1 MSSVASGWSGS
12 FIIGPAG
19 ESELVNRQLSNSLKF
34 NRLPSKRRQR
44 QKCRF
49 KLTVK
54 TFKVFHISMTS
65 RLQLIFTEFWLLN
78 LNWQNQFSCSRI
90 TRPYNLPISKT
101 ICKFYKWKAKT
112 ISKPQQL
119 ITISTEVTV
128 EPPLTV
134 TSPQRQRPLKLV
146 PNCRNNLPT
155 TATVFSDW
163 RNGHETSTIN
173 RDKSFNSFKMKKQY
187 FLWEHFILRTH
198 TSPWEPV
205 SFYTTTCP
213 YRAPLLNGHFLLFT
227 SKVAVMERFDSTV
240 WTKLIF
246 HYHRPQPLKA
256 L

>member
-1 MSSVASGWSGS
+1 MSLQADLVLLLL
-12 FIIGPAG
+12 GPL
-19 ESELVNRQLSNSLKF
+19 ESLNWVNRQLSNSLKF

-187 FLWEHFILRTH
+187 FFVRTLYTQNTYLTLRASVILYH
-198 TSPWEPV
+198 YLPISGTSAQ
-205 SFYTTTCP
+205 
-213 YRAPLLNGHFLLFT
+213 RPLSSVHKQGGRYGE
-227 SKVAVMERFDSTV
+227 VRFNCLD
-240 WTKLIF
+240 
-246 HYHRPQPLKA
+246 
-256 L
+256 